1 MKLGLLG
8 LGRMGQAVD
17 HLAVAA
23 NHEVVTKLDIDTNP
37 GGDALRDALKDA
49 EVVVDF
55 TYPDAVVRNIEDV
68 TAAGIPMVI
77 GTTGWY
83 DRMDHVRG
91 IVESNGAGLVWAAN
105 FSIGAQILDRLAEH
119 AAALLDRFAEY
130 DPYVWEHHHRGKQDA
145 PSGTAVR
152 LADKIVAAMK
162 RKNRTIVGNPDG
174 QIPPDG
180 LHVASVRAGEA
191 FGKHTVGFDAASETV
206 ELTHT
211 ARGREGFARGALYA
225 AEWIRGRTGFYE
237 FSQLFDEVHD
247 T

>member
-1 MKLGLLG
+1 
-8 LGRMGQAVD
+8 MGEAVER
-17 HLAVAA
+17 LAVAA
-23 NHEVVTKLDIDTNP
+23 NHEIVTKLDIDTNP
-37 GGDALRDALKDA
+37 GGDALRDALKDS

-83 DRMDHVRG
+83 DRMEQVRG
-91 IVESNGAGLVWAAN
+91 IVESNGTGLVWAAN
-105 FSIGAQILDRLAEH
+105 FSIGAQILDRLAEL
-119 AAALLDRFAEY
+119 AATFLDRFDDY
-130 DPYVWEHHHRGKQDA
+130 DPYIVEHHHRGKRDA
-145 PSGTAVR
+145 PSGTGGR
-152 LADKIVAAMK
+152 LADKILAAMK
-162 RKNRTIVGNPDG
+162 RKTRMIAGNPEG
-174 QIPPDG
+174 QIPPEA

-191 FGKHTVGFDAASETV
+191 FGKHTVGFDSAAETV

-225 AEWIRGRTGFYE
+225 AEWIRDRTGFYE
-237 FSQLFDEVHD
+237 FSQLFDEGPG